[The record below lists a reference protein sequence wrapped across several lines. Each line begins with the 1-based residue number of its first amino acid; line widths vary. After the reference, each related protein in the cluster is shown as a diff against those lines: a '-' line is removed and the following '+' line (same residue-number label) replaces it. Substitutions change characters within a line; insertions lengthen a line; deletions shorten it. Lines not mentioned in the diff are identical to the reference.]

1 MIFAKSAFSI
11 QVRKKLDLG
20 FFLEGQNREK
30 SIENWHQKWFVLKH
44 CILSV
49 FGRFGLHFGGQKT
62 SQNHKFSK
70 KWKFQGVFWSTIAFE
85 LLFKRILKPLD
96 FNVGWF
102 SSFQEVFLG
111 FAVAFAETCVGL
123 FRLQN
128 LLYWLGRR
136 GADQWMDG
144 WMDGACLVPPWCWA
158 RG

>member
-20 FFLEGQNREK
+20 FLLEGPNREK
-30 SIENWHQKWFVLKH
+30 SIENWYQKWLVLKH

-85 LLFKRILKPLD
+85 LLFGRILRFLELD
-96 FNVGWF
+96 FRTF
-102 SSFQEVFLG
+102 SSLQGTFFG
-111 FAVAFAETCVGL
+111 SRVAFAETCMEH
-123 FRLQN
+123 FRLQD
-128 LLYWLGRR
+128 LLRKKLDFWSIFGRPKVENSLKNR
-136 GADQWMDG
+136 IEKYV
-144 WMDGACLVPPWCWA
+144 LY
-158 RG
+158 R